1 MKHSIGFISILA
13 FVLFRSST
21 ILAQDHSVIKRCSIP
36 ETIEHD
42 RIEYGVMLPPSYKNN
57 GQSYPVIYHLHGLTG
72 HYSDWKSQSVAEFY
86 TGLFS
91 NGTIP
96 ECILVFPD
104 GEEGFW
110 FNHYDGDPLLDKEIV
125 EYLIPHV
132 DSHYSVDIDKRLI
145 MGWSAGGAGAVTI
158 FSKHPKLFKASISLD
173 GSIMSWEEFQY
184 FQGDKPH
191 IVNNSDYYY
200 QNASPY
206 EWVVTNT
213 SIIAEKQDTAF
224 FLAAAFLAQHHQ
236 NLLSILKEQQI
247 PFIYK
252 ELDCKHEFGC
262 VFSEISD
269 DLISFL
275 KMILE

>member
-1 MKHSIGFISILA
+1 MKHSLGFITFLA
-13 FVLFRSST
+13 FVLFGSSI
-21 ILAQDHSVIKRCSIP
+21 ILAQDHSVIKHCFIP

-42 RIEYGVMLPPSYKNN
+42 RIEYGVMLPPSYKNS

-86 TGLFS
+86 IGLFS

-110 FNHYDGDPLLDKEIV
+110 CNHYDGDPLLDKELV

-132 DSHYSVDIDKRLI
+132 DSHYSVDTDKRLI

-158 FSKHPKLFKASISLD
+158 FSKHPRLFKASISLD
-173 GSIMSWEEFQY
+173 GSIMSWEEFQS
-184 FQGDKPH
+184 FQGTQPD

-200 QNASPY
+200 QNASPN

-224 FLAAAFLAQHHQ
+224 FLAAAFLAQSHQ
-236 NLLSILKEQQI
+236 KFLSILKEQGI
-247 PFIYK
+247 PFKYT
-252 ELDCKHEFGC
+252 ESGCNHEFDC
-262 VFSEISD
+262 VFSEARE